1 MIKKYALKYF
11 NDEIQIVEGKCLQP
25 DNCTCNVN
33 DGPKCYITD
42 LNQLKFIMEEYYILR
57 LEELKEM
64 SVEDFNKFIVEP
76 QLRDNASRQIN
87 IIEFDI

>member
-1 MIKKYALKYF
+1 MIKRYALKYF

-25 DNCTCNVN
+25 DNCTCYI
-33 DGPKCYITD
+33 DDEPKCYITD
-42 LNQLKFIMEEYYILR
+42 LNQLKSIMEEYYIVR

-76 QLRDNASRQIN
+76 QLRDNAIRQIN
-87 IIEFDI
+87 IIKSDI